1 MKNQCRDKI
10 NTKWKKNTFLTLS
23 DVPHKVPGFAVA
35 FLKHLI
41 IGMMVVMYRVVM
53 MGWAREEA
61 IQEMLEGGYGFHPIW
76 GNLVRFICNMDLDAI
91 REGAG
96 IIDQIPGLFAP
107 MPQINPTW
115 RKILP
120 N

>member
-53 MGWAREEA
+53 MG
-61 IQEMLEGGYGFHPIW
+61 
-76 GNLVRFICNMDLDAI
+76 
-91 REGAG
+91 
-96 IIDQIPGLFAP
+96 
-107 MPQINPTW
+107 
-115 RKILP
+115 
-120 N
+120 